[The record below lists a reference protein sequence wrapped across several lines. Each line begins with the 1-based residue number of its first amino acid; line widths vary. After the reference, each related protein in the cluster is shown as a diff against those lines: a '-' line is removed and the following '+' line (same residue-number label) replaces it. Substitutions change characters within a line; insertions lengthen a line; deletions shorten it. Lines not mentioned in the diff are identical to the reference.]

1 MSKYAY
7 FDPAQGGR
15 VLAWLD
21 TDEFAH
27 VLPPAEL
34 LHECSEAEWDSRDAG
49 ERAVQAG
56 AVVAYVPPAP
66 DLAAAVAAVVATI
79 NNWRDEQEQ
88 ALIVFDHGGRQWDGG
103 LVVRQRLQPV
113 IALAALPEGFYW
125 TAADNVDVPMTLAE
139 LGDLNAAHE
148 AAIVARGWQI
158 HARQRAMKN
167 EVAALETVEAV
178 RAYVVGWPD

>member
-1 MSKYAY
+1 MIFSRTLKGGGASG
-7 FDPAQGGR
+7 FLFDGDPAAPADAIQISADDVRAAINRGAGFDFDFD
-15 VLAWLD
+15 VDGKLVVFAVDAPSLAD
-21 TDEFAH
+21 
-27 VLPPAEL
+27 
-34 LHECSEAEWDSRDAG
+34 
-49 ERAVQAG
+49 VQ
-56 AVVAYVPPAP
+56 
-66 DLAAAVAAVVATI
+66 AAVVADI
-79 NNWRDEQEQ
+79 NAWRDEQEQ
-88 ALIVFDHGGRQWDGG
+88 ALIVFEHGGHQWDGG

-125 TAADNVDVPMTLAE
+125 TAADNVDVPMTLTE

-158 HARQRAMKN
+158 HARQRQMKT